1 MERNTEKGRE
11 MLLHSFSER
20 DEALLSEPTNRQT
33 DGGGAWIAPWERGRL
48 RFGEAIRL
56 AEEQVDMAELLE
68 TEAKEAPI
76 VHDMCRAIA
85 EVYMLASRAPSAQ
98 IVISGEALP
107 AEMVAEI
114 LSQVTYGI
122 AVDVATEV
130 DMSRVTCPKA
140 YLRSYLYHRVIEYE
154 TACMKT

>member
-1 MERNTEKGRE
+1 MERNTEKERE
-11 MLLHSFSER
+11 LS
-20 DEALLSEPTNRQT
+20 LLSEPTDRQT

-56 AEEQVDMAELLE
+56 AEEQVDMAELLKAG
-68 TEAKEAPI
+68 AKEAPI

-85 EVYMLASRAPSAQ
+85 EVYMLASRAPCVQ
-98 IVISGEALP
+98 IIISGEALP

-122 AVDVATEV
+122 AVDIAREV

-140 YLRSYLYHRVIEYE
+140 YLRSYLYHRVMEYE

>member
-1 MERNTEKGRE
+1 MERNTEKGQE
-11 MLLHSFSER
+11 MFLRSFSER

-33 DGGGAWIAPWERGRL
+33 DGGGAWIAPWEKGRL

-140 YLRSYLYHRVIEYE
+140 YLRSYLYHRVMEYE

>member
-1 MERNTEKGRE
+1 MERNTEKGQE
-11 MLLHSFSER
+11 MLLRSFSER
-20 DEALLSEPTNRQT
+20 GEALLSEPTNRQT
-33 DGGGAWIAPWERGRL
+33 DGGGEWIAPWERGRL
-48 RFGEAIRL
+48 RFSEAIRL
-56 AEEQVDMAELLE
+56 AKEQVDMAELLE

-98 IVISGEALP
+98 IVISGESLP

-140 YLRSYLYHRVIEYE
+140 YLRSYLYHRVMEYE

>member
-1 MERNTEKGRE
+1 MERNTEKERE
-11 MLLHSFSER
+11 LS
-20 DEALLSEPTNRQT
+20 LLSEPTDRQT

-56 AEEQVDMAELLE
+56 AEEQVDMAELLG

-85 EVYMLASRAPSAQ
+85 EVYMLASRAPCVQ
-98 IVISGEALP
+98 IIISGEALP

-122 AVDVATEV
+122 AVDIAREV

-140 YLRSYLYHRVIEYE
+140 YLRSYLYHRVMEYE

>member
-1 MERNTEKGRE
+1 
-11 MLLHSFSER
+11 
-20 DEALLSEPTNRQT
+20 
-33 DGGGAWIAPWERGRL
+33 
-48 RFGEAIRL
+48 
-56 AEEQVDMAELLE
+56 MAELLKAG
-68 TEAKEAPI
+68 AKEAPI

-85 EVYMLASRAPSAQ
+85 EVYMLASRAPCVQ
-98 IVISGEALP
+98 IIISGEALP

-140 YLRSYLYHRVIEYE
+140 YLRSYLYHRVMEYE